1 MSLSNMAN
9 ASYERR
15 QQRIMRL
22 RVMFNRQQIVT
33 VDSAMQRLGYKSQT
47 IISWCEEGDIPL
59 LYEGQPIVPLT
70 DANRPKWL
78 N

>member
-22 RVMFNRQQIVT
+22 RVMFSRQQIVT
-33 VDSAMQRLGYKSQT
+33 VDSAMQCLGYKAQT
-47 IISWCEEGDIPL
+47 IIRWCKEGDIPL

>member
-1 MSLSNMAN
+1 MSLSDMAN

-22 RVMFNRQQIVT
+22 RVMFNRQEIVT
-33 VDSAMQRLGYKSQT
+33 VDSAVRRLGYRPQT
-47 IISWCEEGDIPL
+47 IISWCKEGNIPL
-59 LYEGQPIVPLT
+59 LDAGQPIVPVT
-70 DANRPKWL
+70 DVNRPKWL

>member
-1 MSLSNMAN
+1 MSLSDMAN

-22 RVMFNRQQIVT
+22 RGMFNRQQIVT
-33 VDSAMQRLGYKSQT
+33 VDSAVQRLGYRPQT
-47 IISWCEEGDIPL
+47 IIKWCKEGNIPL
-59 LYEGQPIVPLT
+59 LHEGQPIVPLT